1 MAMELQGFDRLT
13 RVLGDA
19 PSALR
24 RETDRAV
31 ARTAHVVRSRTVK
44 GIGGEYQ
51 MDFAPLSERYAR
63 WKKRHRGSNLILV
76 SGIRRGKKQQV
87 GGNYRNSFA
96 VEKRSEGVYE
106 VGSNHPQA
114 RALEMGFD
122 GTDSKGRKKNM
133 PARPHL
139 TRALDESSEDYR
151 REVLGALQRAFK
163 D

>member
-1 MAMELQGFDRLT
+1 MAMELKGFDRLA

-19 PSALR
+19 PAALR

-96 VEKRSEGVYE
+96 VEKRREGVYE

-114 RALEMGFD
+114 RALEMGYEP
-122 GTDSKGRKKNM
+122 RNL

-139 TRALDESSEDYR
+139 TRALDESRDDYR
-151 REVLGALQRAFK
+151 REVLGALQRAFQ